1 MVAKIKS
8 IAFQNFKGCKNATY
22 TFDGKN
28 VTVCGANGSGKTTIF
43 DAFTWLL
50 FGKDSLD
57 NAKFEIRPLDKD
69 GKQID
74 NVEICVA
81 ATLEIDGKEVE
92 LKKTQRK
99 NWVKKRGTQNPVL
112 QGNVNEYEI
121 DGYPRS
127 EKDYKEYI
135 NSIVS
140 DDLFKMLTNPTYFPN
155 MPWKEQRN
163 VLMLF
168 ESGLTDEEIISKNIK
183 FEPISEDL
191 KRARDLRVA
200 TVDEILEGKI
210 YDIKLNYL
218 DDVKSKYQKSLNEL
232 KKKPIELSVRIDEIS
247 NSKVDIDVAELELLK
262 NSLNEQIAYVKSKI
276 ADTDKQFDEYQ
287 KLSDGIMELKFAESD
302 LVRKANEDNIKA
314 RREIE
319 DKIADKKFLLRQTEK
334 TISDTENCIE
344 LSKRTAEK
352 ISENLKEIREKW
364 KAENERVFDE
374 NSLVCSYCGQE
385 YPQDRKEQLR
395 AEFESHKAKE
405 LKAITDNGNLIKGRL
420 DKEKETVESLEKEL
434 VEHRKSLYMIN
445 NAIADLEKQLSE
457 FPDSIDVTGTDEY
470 KSIQSQIAEKEQ
482 AMSQMNSADEVRKS
496 LNAEL
501 EDFQS
506 QLIECEKKIAMSQKN
521 VEIDE
526 RIEELQ
532 EELRI
537 TAQKIA
543 DVEKMLYLLDE
554 FIKYKLDKIS
564 DSINAMFDGVNWK
577 LFSEQINGG
586 IKEVCECT
594 VNGVPYGSLNNGH
607 RIIAGLQI
615 IKALQ
620 KLYGAYLPIFTDNAE
635 SVNDF
640 NLPDMDCQ
648 LIKLKVSDD
657 NNLRIEMEKE
667 SEE

>member
-1 MVAKIKS
+1 MLTKINS
-8 IAFQNFKGCKNATY
+8 ISIQNFKGCNGATY
-22 TFDGKN
+22 TFNGKN

-69 GKQID
+69 GNQID
-74 NVEICVA
+74 NVEICVS

-92 LKKTQRK
+92 LKKTQK
-99 NWVKKRGTQNPVL
+99 QNWVKKRGTQNPVL

-135 NSIVS
+135 NGIVS

-155 MPWKEQRN
+155 MPWKDQRATIMKFASD
-163 VLMLF
+163 VSDIELATEDSRFAELLS
-168 ESGLTDEEIISKNIK
+168 EIEKAPSTD
-183 FEPISEDL
+183 
-191 KRARDLRVA
+191 
-200 TVDEILEGKI
+200 
-210 YDIKLNYL
+210 DIKA
-218 DDVKSKYQKSLNEL
+218 KYQKSLNEL
-232 KKKPIELSVRIDEIS
+232 KKKQTELPVRIDEIS

-262 NSLNEQIAYVKSKI
+262 NSIIERIAGVKSKI

-287 KLSDGIMELKFAESD
+287 KLSDGIMELKFAEND

-319 DKIADKKFLLRQTEK
+319 DKIADKKFLVMQTEK

-344 LSKRTAEK
+344 LSRRTAEK
-352 ISENLKEIREKW
+352 ISENLKEIRDKW

-385 YPQDRKEQLR
+385 YPADKKEQLK

-420 DKEKETVESLEKEL
+420 DKEKETIDSLEKEL
-434 VEHRKSLYMIN
+434 VEHRKSLEMLN
-445 NAIADLEKQLSE
+445 NAIASLENQLSE
-457 FPDSIDVTGTDEY
+457 LPTSIDVTGTDEY
-470 KSIQSQIAEKEQ
+470 KAIQSQLAEKEQ
-482 AMSQMNSADEVRKS
+482 AILQMSNADEAKKS
-496 LNAEL
+496 LNYEL
-501 EDFQS
+501 ECSQT

-532 EELRI
+532 AEQREV
-537 TAQKIA
+537 AQKIA

-564 DSINAMFDGVNWK
+564 DSINSQFEMVNFI
-577 LFSEQINGG
+577 LFKRQLNGG
-586 IKEVCECT
+586 IAETCECQY
-594 VNGVPYGSLNNGH
+594 NGIPYGSLNSAA
-607 RIIAGLQI
+607 RIQCGLDI
-615 IKALQ
+615 IRTLQ
-620 KLYGAYLPIFTDNAE
+620 RMYGVFVPVFVDNRE
-635 SVNDF
+635 SCTNI
-640 NLPDMDCQ
+640 PTMDCQ
-648 LIKLKVSDD
+648 VISLVVSPIDTD
-657 NNLRIEMEKE
+657 LRIEVE
-667 SEE
+667 

>member
-1 MVAKIKS
+1 MKAVIKQ
-8 IAFQNFKGCKNATY
+8 IILQNFKGCNGDTY

-92 LKKTQRK
+92 LKKTQRQ
-99 NWVKKRGTQNPVL
+99 NWVKKRGTKNPVL

-135 NSIVS
+135 NGIVS

-155 MPWKEQRN
+155 MPWKDQRATIMKFANN
-163 VLMLF
+163 VPDVALAGKSVKFAPLL
-168 ESGLTDEEIISKNIK
+168 EELRKAPSTD
-183 FEPISEDL
+183 
-191 KRARDLRVA
+191 
-200 TVDEILEGKI
+200 
-210 YDIKLNYL
+210 DIKN
-218 DDVKSKYQKSLNEL
+218 KYQKSLNEL
-232 KKKPIELSVRIDEIS
+232 KKKQIELPVRIDEIS
-247 NSKVDIDVAELELLK
+247 NSKLDIDVSELELLK
-262 NSLNEQIAYVKSKI
+262 NSLNEQIADVKSKI
-276 ADTDKQFDEYQ
+276 ADTEKQFEEYQ

-302 LVRKANEDNIKA
+302 LIRKANEENIKA

-385 YPQDRKEQLR
+385 YPHDKKEQIK

-420 DKEKETVESLEKEL
+420 DKENETIESLEKEL
-434 VEHRKSLYMIN
+434 VEHRKSLEMIN
-445 NAIADLEKQLSE
+445 DAITSLEKQLSKL
-457 FPDSIDVTGTDEY
+457 PTSIDVTGTEEY
-470 KSIQSQIAEKEQ
+470 KAIQSQIAEKEQ
-482 AMSQMNSADEVRKS
+482 AMSQMNNADEVRKA
-496 LNAEL
+496 LNYEL
-501 EDFQS
+501 ECSQS
-506 QLIECEKKIAMSQKN
+506 QLIECEKKMAMSQKN
-521 VEIDE
+521 IEIDE

-532 EELRI
+532 EEQRI

-543 DVEKMLYLLDE
+543 DVEKMLYLLEE

-564 DSINAMFDGVNWK
+564 DSINSQFEMVNFI
-577 LFSEQINGG
+577 LFKSQLNGG
-586 IKEVCECT
+586 IAETCECQY
-594 VNGVPYGSLNNGH
+594 NGIPYGSLNSAA
-607 RIIAGLQI
+607 RIQCGLDI
-615 IKALQ
+615 IRTLQ
-620 KLYGAYLPIFTDNAE
+620 RMYGVFVPVFVDNRE
-635 SVNDF
+635 SCTNI
-640 NLPDMDCQ
+640 PTMDCQ
-648 LIKLKVSDD
+648 VISLVVSPTDKD
-657 NNLRIEMEKE
+657 LRIVTD
-667 SEE
+667 

>member
-1 MVAKIKS
+1 MKTVIKQ
-8 IAFQNFKGCKNATY
+8 IALQNFKGCNNATY

-28 VTVCGANGSGKTTIF
+28 VTVCGSNGSGKTTIF

-50 FGKDSLD
+50 FGKDSLG

-81 ATLEIDGKEVE
+81 ATLDIDGKEVE
-92 LKKTQRK
+92 LKKTQRQ

-135 NSIVS
+135 NGIVS

-155 MPWKEQRN
+155 MPWKDQRATIMKFASD
-163 VLMLF
+163 VSDIELATGDSRF
-168 ESGLTDEEIISKNIK
+168 AGLLPEIEKAPSTD
-183 FEPISEDL
+183 
-191 KRARDLRVA
+191 
-200 TVDEILEGKI
+200 
-210 YDIKLNYL
+210 DIKA
-218 DDVKSKYQKSLNEL
+218 KYQKSLNEL
-232 KKKPIELSVRIDEIS
+232 KKKQIELPVRIDEIS
-247 NSKVDIDVAELELLK
+247 NSKVDIDVAELELQK
-262 NSLNEQIAYVKSKI
+262 NSLNEQIADVKSKI
-276 ADTDKQFDEYQ
+276 ADTDKQFEEYQ

-302 LVRKANEDNIKA
+302 LFRKANEDNIKA

-319 DKIADKKFLLRQTEK
+319 DKIADKKFLLSQTEK

-385 YPQDRKEQLR
+385 YPTDKKEQLR

-420 DKEKETVESLEKEL
+420 DKEKETIDRLEKEL
-434 VEHRKSLYMIN
+434 VEHRKSLEMLN
-445 NAIADLEKQLSE
+445 NAIASLEKQLSE
-457 FPDSIDVTGTDEY
+457 LPTSIDISETDEY
-470 KSIQSQIAEKEQ
+470 KAIQSHIAEKEQ
-482 AMSQMNSADEVRKS
+482 AMSQMNNASSIRESLEAEV
-496 LNAEL
+496 
-501 EDFQS
+501 ED
-506 QLIECEKKIAMSQKN
+506 LHIEYTEVEKQIAMSQKN

-532 EELRI
+532 EEQRI

-543 DVEKMLYLLDE
+543 DVEKMLYMLDE

-586 IKEVCECT
+586 VKEVCECT
-594 VNGVPYGSLNNGH
+594 VNGVPFGSLNNGH

-620 KLYGAYLPIFTDNAE
+620 KLYGAYLPIFIDNAE

-657 NNLRIEMEKE
+657 KDLRIEVE
-667 SEE
+667 

>member
-1 MVAKIKS
+1 MMIKS
-8 IAFQNFKGCKNATY
+8 IALQNFKGCKNATY

-57 NAKFEIRPLDKD
+57 NAKFEIRPLDAD

-81 ATLEIDGKEVE
+81 ATLDIDGKEVE
-92 LKKTQRK
+92 LKKTQK
-99 NWVKKRGTQNPVL
+99 QNWVKKRGSENPTL
-112 QGNVNEYEI
+112 QGNVNEYET

-135 NSIVS
+135 NGIVS
-140 DDLFKMLTNPTYFPN
+140 DDLFKMLTNPAYFPN
-155 MPWKEQRN
+155 MPWKDQRATIMKFASD
-163 VLMLF
+163 VSDVELATEDSRFAELF
-168 ESGLTDEEIISKNIK
+168 PEIEKAPSTD
-183 FEPISEDL
+183 
-191 KRARDLRVA
+191 
-200 TVDEILEGKI
+200 
-210 YDIKLNYL
+210 DIKN
-218 DDVKSKYQKSLNEL
+218 KYQKSLNEL
-232 KKKPIELSVRIDEIS
+232 KKKQIELPVRIDEIS
-247 NSKVDIDVAELELLK
+247 NSKVDIDVSELELLK
-262 NSLNEQIAYVKSKI
+262 NSLNEQIADVKSKI
-276 ADTDKQFDEYQ
+276 ADTDKQFEEYQ

-302 LVRKANEDNIKA
+302 LVRKANEENIKA

-319 DKIADKKFLLRQTEK
+319 DKIADKKFLLMHTEK

-385 YPQDRKEQLR
+385 YPTDKKEQLR
-395 AEFESHKAKE
+395 VEFESHKAKE
-405 LKAITDNGNLIKGRL
+405 LKSITDNGNLIKSRL
-420 DKEKETVESLEKEL
+420 DKEKETIESLEKEL
-434 VEHRKSLYMIN
+434 VEHRKSLEMLN
-445 NAIADLEKQLSE
+445 NAIASLEKQLSE
-457 FPDSIDVTGTDEY
+457 LPTSIDVTGTDEY
-470 KSIQSQIAEKEQ
+470 KAIQPQISEKEQ

-501 EDFQS
+501 EDLQS
-506 QLIECEKKIAMSQKN
+506 QLIECEKKMAMSQKN
-521 VEIDE
+521 IEIDE

-532 EELRI
+532 AEQREV
-537 TAQKIA
+537 AQKIA

-564 DSINAMFDGVNWK
+564 DSINSQFEMVNFI
-577 LFSEQINGG
+577 LFKSQLNGG
-586 IKEVCECT
+586 IAETCECQY
-594 VNGVPYGSLNNGH
+594 NGIPFGSLNSAA
-607 RIIAGLQI
+607 RIQCGLDI
-615 IKALQ
+615 IRTLQ
-620 KLYGAYLPIFTDNAE
+620 RMYGVFVPVFVDNRE
-635 SVNDF
+635 SCTNI
-640 NLPDMDCQ
+640 PTMDCQ
-648 LIKLKVSDD
+648 VISLVVSPTDKD
-657 NNLRIEMEKE
+657 LRIEMEKE

>member
-8 IAFQNFKGCKNATY
+8 ITFQNFKGCKNAIY
-22 TFDGKN
+22 AFDGKN

-74 NVEICVA
+74 NVEICVS

-92 LKKTQRK
+92 LKKTQRQ

-135 NSIVS
+135 NGIVS

-155 MPWKEQRN
+155 MPWKDQRATIMKFASE
-163 VLMLF
+163 VSDVELATEDSRFAELMP
-168 ESGLTDEEIISKNIK
+168 EIEKAPSTD
-183 FEPISEDL
+183 
-191 KRARDLRVA
+191 
-200 TVDEILEGKI
+200 
-210 YDIKLNYL
+210 DIKN
-218 DDVKSKYQKSLNEL
+218 KYQKSLNEL
-232 KKKPIELSVRIDEIS
+232 KKKQVELPVRIDEIS

-262 NSLNEQIAYVKSKI
+262 NSLNEQIADVKSKI
-276 ADTDKQFDEYQ
+276 ADTDKQFAEYQ

-302 LVRKANEDNIKA
+302 LVRKANEENIKA

-319 DKIADKKFLLRQTEK
+319 DKIADKKFLVRQTEK

-352 ISENLKEIREKW
+352 ISENLKEIRDKW

-385 YPQDRKEQLR
+385 YPQDRKEQIK
-395 AEFESHKAKE
+395 AEFETHKAEE
-405 LKAITDNGNLIKGRL
+405 LNAITDNGNLIKGRL
-420 DKEKETVESLEKEL
+420 NKEKETIDSLEKEL
-434 VEHRKSLYMIN
+434 VEHRKSLEMLN

-457 FPDSIDVTGTDEY
+457 LPTSIDVTGTEEY
-470 KSIQSQIAEKEQ
+470 KVIHSQIAEKEQ
-482 AMSQMNSADEVRKS
+482 AMLQMNNASSIRES
-496 LNAEL
+496 LEAEL
-501 EDFQS
+501 ED
-506 QLIECEKKIAMSQKN
+506 LHIEYTEVEKQIAMSQKN
-521 VEIDE
+521 IEIDE

-532 EELRI
+532 EEQRI

-564 DSINAMFDGVNWK
+564 DSINAMFDGVNFR
-577 LFSEQINGG
+577 LFSEQLNGG

-620 KLYGAYLPIFTDNAE
+620 NLYGAYLPIFIDNAE

-657 NNLRIEMEKE
+657 NNLRIEVE
-667 SEE
+667 

>member
-1 MVAKIKS
+1 MKTVIKN
-8 IAFQNFKGCKNATY
+8 IALQNFKGCKNATY

-74 NVEICVA
+74 NVEICVSA
-81 ATLEIDGKEVE
+81 SLEIDGKEVE
-92 LKKTQRK
+92 LKKTQRQ

-135 NSIVS
+135 NGIVS

-155 MPWKEQRN
+155 MPWKEQRATIMKFASD
-163 VLMLF
+163 VSDVELATEDSRFAELLP
-168 ESGLTDEEIISKNIK
+168 EIEKAPSTD
-183 FEPISEDL
+183 
-191 KRARDLRVA
+191 
-200 TVDEILEGKI
+200 
-210 YDIKLNYL
+210 DIKA
-218 DDVKSKYQKSLNEL
+218 KYQKSLNEL
-232 KKKPIELSVRIDEIS
+232 KKKQIELPVRIDEIS
-247 NSKVDIDVAELELLK
+247 NSKVDIDVSELELLK
-262 NSLNEQIAYVKSKI
+262 NSLNEQIADVKSKI
-276 ADTDKQFDEYQ
+276 ANTDKQFEKYQ

-302 LVRKANEDNIKA
+302 LVRKANEENIKA

-319 DKIADKKFLLRQTEK
+319 DKIADKKFLVSKVKK
-334 TISDTENCIE
+334 TISDTEKEIALNKDVIKHYEIE
-344 LSKRTAEK
+344 LNKARDEWNAEK
-352 ISENLKEIREKW
+352 NRE
-364 KAENERVFDE
+364 FDE
-374 NSLVCSYCGQE
+374 NSLVCPYCKQE
-385 YPQDRKEQLR
+385 YPNEKKDELRLDFQFHKEAMLN
-395 AEFESHKAKE
+395 K
-405 LKAITDNGNLIKGRL
+405 ITDNGNKA
-420 DKEKETVESLEKEL
+420 KEL
-434 VEHRKSLYMIN
+434 LDNEKATLERLKKELPEHEKNLEMLN

-457 FPDSIDVTGTDEY
+457 LPTSIDVTGTEEY
-470 KSIQSQIAEKEQ
+470 KAIQSQIVEKEQ
-482 AMSQMNSADEVRKS
+482 AMSQMNSADEVRKA
-496 LNAEL
+496 LNYEL
-501 EDFQS
+501 ECSQT
-506 QLIECEKKIAMSQKN
+506 QLIEYEKKMAMSQKN
-521 VEIDE
+521 IEIDE

-532 EELRI
+532 AEQRI

-543 DVEKMLYLLDE
+543 DVEKILYLLDE

-564 DSINAMFDGVNWK
+564 DSINAMFDGISFK
-577 LFSEQINGG
+577 LFDIQLNGG
-586 IKEVCECT
+586 VKEVCECT

-620 KLYGAYLPIFTDNAE
+620 KLYGAYLTIFIDNAE

-657 NNLRIEMEKE
+657 TDLRIEVE
-667 SEE
+667 

>member
-1 MVAKIKS
+1 MKIKS
-8 IAFQNFKGCKNATY
+8 ITLQSFKGCTNATY
-22 TFDGKN
+22 TFDGKD

-92 LKKTQRK
+92 LKKTQRQ

-135 NSIVS
+135 NGIVS

-155 MPWKEQRN
+155 MPWKDQRATIMKFASD
-163 VLMLF
+163 VSDVELATEDSRFAELLS
-168 ESGLTDEEIISKNIK
+168 EIKKAPSTD
-183 FEPISEDL
+183 
-191 KRARDLRVA
+191 
-200 TVDEILEGKI
+200 
-210 YDIKLNYL
+210 DIKN
-218 DDVKSKYQKSLNEL
+218 KYQKSLNEL
-232 KKKPIELSVRIDEIS
+232 KKKQIELPVRIDEIS

-262 NSLNEQIAYVKSKI
+262 NSLNEQIADVKSKI
-276 ADTDKQFDEYQ
+276 ADTDKQFEEYQ

-319 DKIADKKFLLRQTEK
+319 DKIADKKLLVRQTEK
-334 TISDTENCIE
+334 TVDDCERQIDISKHNSVSLNESIE
-344 LSKRTAEK
+344 SYRSQYRQTQEL
-352 ISENLKEIREKW
+352 
-364 KAENERVFDE
+364 VFDE

-385 YPQDRKEQLR
+385 YPRDKKEQIK
-395 AEFESHKAKE
+395 AEFESKKATEIKKITELGNKAKAE
-405 LKAITDNGNLIKGRL
+405 L
-420 DKEKETVESLEKEL
+420 DKENETIDSLEKEL
-434 VEHRKSLYMIN
+434 VERRESLEMLN
-445 NAIADLEKQLSE
+445 SAIASLEKQLLE
-457 FPDSIDVTGTDEY
+457 LPESIDVTGTEEH
-470 KSIQSQIAEKEQ
+470 KAIQSQIAEKEQ
-482 AMSQMNSADEVRKS
+482 AMSQMNNASSIRESLEAEV
-496 LNAEL
+496 
-501 EDFQS
+501 ED
-506 QLIECEKKIAMSQKN
+506 LHIEYTEVEKQIAMSQKN

-526 RIEELQ
+526 RICELQ
-532 EELRI
+532 EEQRI

-564 DSINAMFDGVNWK
+564 DSINAMFDGISFK
-577 LFSEQINGG
+577 LFDIQLNGG
-586 IKEVCECT
+586 VKEVCEIT
-594 VNGVPYGSLNNGH
+594 YNGVSFASLNYGH
-607 RIIAGLQI
+607 KIISGLI
-615 IKALQ
+615 VIKALQ
-620 KLYGAYLPIFTDNAE
+620 KLYDAYLPVFVDNSEAIN
-635 SVNDF
+635 SF
-640 NLPDMDCQ
+640 NMPQMNCQ
-648 LIKLKVSDD
+648 LIQLRVSDD
-657 NNLRIEMEKE
+657 KELRIETE
-667 SEE
+667 

>member
-1 MVAKIKS
+1 MKIKS
-8 IAFQNFKGCKNATY
+8 ITLQNFKGCKNATY
-22 TFDGKN
+22 MFDGKN

-92 LKKTQRK
+92 LKKTQRQ

-127 EKDYKEYI
+127 AKDYEEYI
-135 NSIVS
+135 NGIVS

-155 MPWKEQRN
+155 MPWKEQRATIMKFASD
-163 VLMLF
+163 VSDVELATEDSRFAELLP
-168 ESGLTDEEIISKNIK
+168 EIEKAPSTD
-183 FEPISEDL
+183 
-191 KRARDLRVA
+191 
-200 TVDEILEGKI
+200 
-210 YDIKLNYL
+210 DIKN
-218 DDVKSKYQKSLNEL
+218 KYQKALNEL
-232 KKKPIELSVRIDEIS
+232 KKKQTELPVRIDEVS
-247 NSKVDIDVAELELLK
+247 KNKVDIDVAELELQR
-262 NSLNEQIAYVKSKI
+262 NALNEKI
-276 ADTDKQFDEYQ
+276 AENKARQDDISKQFEEYQ

-302 LVRKANEDNIKA
+302 LQRKANEGLVSKKKDLQAQIDEKKDFLINIDNYIQENN
-314 RREIE
+314 RDISGYEFTIE
-319 DKIADKKFLLRQTEK
+319 SQTKQKERL
-334 TISDTENCIE
+334 SE
-344 LSKRTAEK
+344 L
-352 ISENLKEIREKW
+352 W
-364 KAENERVFDE
+364 KSVNAVVFDE
-374 NSLVCSYCGQE
+374 NTTICPTCHRELPAEEIESLRSAFAKSKADRLAETEKKGMECKHDIENAKAMIPKLQE
-385 YPQDRKEQLR
+385 CNK
-395 AEFESHKAKE
+395 
-405 LKAITDNGNLIKGRL
+405 DNLAN
-420 DKEKETVESLEKEL
+420 KEKLEKE
-434 VEHRKSLYMIN
+434 V
-445 NAIADLEKQLSE
+445 ADFEKQLSE
-457 FPDSIDVTGTDEY
+457 LPTSIDISNTDEY
-470 KSIQSQIAEKEQ
+470 KDIQSQIAEKEQ
-482 AMSQMNSADEVRKS
+482 AMSQMNNADEVRKA
-496 LNAEL
+496 LNYEL
-501 EDFQS
+501 ECSQS

-521 VEIDE
+521 IEIDE

-532 EELRI
+532 AEQREV
-537 TAQKIA
+537 AQKIA
-543 DVEKMLYLLDE
+543 DVEKMLHLLDE

-564 DSINAMFDGVNWK
+564 DSINAVFDGISFK
-577 LFSEQINGG
+577 LFDLQLNGG
-586 IKEVCECT
+586 VKEVCECT

-620 KLYGAYLPIFTDNAE
+620 KLYGAYLPIFIDNAE

-657 NNLRIEMEKE
+657 TDLRIEVE
-667 SEE
+667 

>member
-1 MVAKIKS
+1 MIMKIKS
-8 IAFQNFKGCKNATY
+8 IALQNFKGCNSATY
-22 TFDGKN
+22 AFDGKN
-28 VTVCGANGSGKTTIF
+28 VIVCGANGSGKTTIF

-92 LKKTQRK
+92 LKKTQK
-99 NWVKKRGTQNPVL
+99 QNWVKKRGTQNPVL

-135 NSIVS
+135 NGIVS

-155 MPWKEQRN
+155 MPWKEQRATIMKFASD
-163 VLMLF
+163 VSDVELATEDSRFTELLS
-168 ESGLTDEEIISKNIK
+168 EIEKAPSTD
-183 FEPISEDL
+183 
-191 KRARDLRVA
+191 
-200 TVDEILEGKI
+200 
-210 YDIKLNYL
+210 DIKN
-218 DDVKSKYQKSLNEL
+218 KYQKSLNEL
-232 KKKPIELSVRIDEIS
+232 KKKQIELPVRIDEQS
-247 NSKVDIDVAELELLK
+247 KNKVDIDVAELELLK
-262 NSLNEQIAYVKSKI
+262 NSLNEQIADVKSKI
-276 ADTDKQFDEYQ
+276 ADTDKQFEEYQ

-302 LVRKANEDNIKA
+302 LVRKANEENIKA

-319 DKIADKKFLLRQTEK
+319 DKIADKKFLVSKVKK
-334 TISDTENCIE
+334 TISDTEKEIVLNKDVIKHYEAE
-344 LSKRTAEK
+344 LSKARDEWNAEK
-352 ISENLKEIREKW
+352 ERE
-364 KAENERVFDE
+364 FDE
-374 NSLVCSYCGQE
+374 NSLICPYCKQE
-385 YPQDRKEQLR
+385 YPADKKEQLR
-395 AEFESHKAKE
+395 ADFKAHKEAELNRITDKGNTAKE
-405 LKAITDNGNLIKGRL
+405 NLENEKNTLARL
-420 DKEKETVESLEKEL
+420 EAELPEHKKSLEML
-434 VEHRKSLYMIN
+434 N

-457 FPDSIDVTGTDEY
+457 LPTNIDVTGTDEY
-470 KSIQSQIAEKEQ
+470 KAIQSQIADKEQ
-482 AMSQMNSADEVRKS
+482 AMSQMNSADEVRKA
-496 LNAEL
+496 LNYEL
-501 EDFQS
+501 ECSQT
-506 QLIECEKKIAMSQKN
+506 QLIECEKKMAMSQKN

-532 EELRI
+532 AEQREV
-537 TAQKIA
+537 AQKIA

-564 DSINAMFDGVNWK
+564 DSINAMFDGISFK
-577 LFSEQINGG
+577 LFDIQLNGG
-586 IKEVCECT
+586 VKEVCECT

-657 NNLRIEMEKE
+657 KDLKVEV
-667 SEE
+667 EE

>member
-1 MVAKIKS
+1 MKTIIKQ
-8 IAFQNFKGCKNATY
+8 IILQNFKCCKNATY
-22 TFDGKN
+22 TFNGNN
-28 VTVCGANGSGKTTIF
+28 VTICGANGSGKTTIF
-43 DAFTWLL
+43 DAFTWIL

-81 ATLEIDGKEVE
+81 ATLDIGGKEVE
-92 LKKTQRK
+92 LKKTQK
-99 NWVKKRGTQNPVL
+99 QNWVKKRGTQNPVL

-127 EKDYKEYI
+127 EKEYKEYI
-135 NSIVS
+135 NGIVS

-163 VLMLF
+163 VIINLIPGFSDVEYAEQDSRFSELLP
-168 ESGLTDEEIISKNIK
+168 EIEKAPSTD
-183 FEPISEDL
+183 
-191 KRARDLRVA
+191 
-200 TVDEILEGKI
+200 
-210 YDIKLNYL
+210 DIKN
-218 DDVKSKYQKSLNEL
+218 KYQKSLTEL
-232 KKKPIELSVRIDEIS
+232 KKKQVELPVRIDEIG

-262 NSLNEQIAYVKSKI
+262 NSLNEQITDVKAKI
-276 ADTDKQFDEYQ
+276 SDTDKQFEEYQ

-302 LVRKANEDNIKA
+302 LVRKANEDNNWK
-314 RREIE
+314 RRELH
-319 DKIADKKFLLRQTEK
+319 DKLDDKKFLLRQTEK
-334 TISDTENCIE
+334 TVDDCERQIDISKHHSVSLNESIE
-344 LSKRTAEK
+344 SYRSQYRQTHEL
-352 ISENLKEIREKW
+352 
-364 KAENERVFDE
+364 VFDE

-385 YPQDRKEQLR
+385 YPQDRKEQIK
-395 AEFESHKAKE
+395 AEFEIKKATEIKKITELGNKAKAE
-405 LKAITDNGNLIKGRL
+405 L
-420 DKEKETVESLEKEL
+420 DKEKENIKSLEKEL
-434 VEHRKSLYMIN
+434 VEHRKSLEMLN

-457 FPDSIDVTGTDEY
+457 LPESIDVTGTKEY
-470 KSIQSQIAEKEQ
+470 KAIQSQISEKEQ

-501 EDFQS
+501 EDLQS
-506 QLIECEKKIAMSQKN
+506 QLIECEKKMAMSQKN
-521 VEIDE
+521 IEIDE

-532 EELRI
+532 EEQRI

-554 FIKYKLDKIS
+554 FIRYKLDKIS
-564 DSINAMFDGVNWK
+564 DSINAMFDGISFK
-577 LFSEQINGG
+577 LFDIQLNGG
-586 IKEVCECT
+586 VKEVCECT
-594 VNGVPYGSLNNGH
+594 VNGVPFGSLNNGH

-620 KLYGAYLPIFTDNAE
+620 KLYGAYLPIFIDNAE

-657 NNLRIEMEKE
+657 TELRIEVE
-667 SEE
+667 

>member
-1 MVAKIKS
+1 MKAVIKQIS
-8 IAFQNFKGCKNATY
+8 LQNFKGCKNATY
-22 TFDGKN
+22 AFDGKN

-74 NVEICVA
+74 NVDICVV

-92 LKKTQRK
+92 LKKTQK
-99 NWVKKRGTQNPVL
+99 QNWVKKRGTQNPVL

-127 EKDYKEYI
+127 AKDYEEYI
-135 NSIVS
+135 SGIVS

-155 MPWKEQRN
+155 MPWKDQRATIMKFASD
-163 VLMLF
+163 V
-168 ESGLTDEEIISKNIK
+168 SDVGLATEDSRFTELLPEIEKAPSTD
-183 FEPISEDL
+183 
-191 KRARDLRVA
+191 
-200 TVDEILEGKI
+200 
-210 YDIKLNYL
+210 DIKN
-218 DDVKSKYQKSLNEL
+218 KYQKSLNEL
-232 KKKPIELSVRIDEIS
+232 KKKQIELPVRIDEIS

-262 NSLNEQIAYVKSKI
+262 NSLNEQIADVKSKI
-276 ADTDKQFDEYQ
+276 ADTDKRFEEYQ

-319 DKIADKKFLLRQTEK
+319 DKIADKKFLVRQTEK

-352 ISENLKEIREKW
+352 ISENLKEIRDKW

-385 YPQDRKEQLR
+385 YPTDKKEQLR

-420 DKEKETVESLEKEL
+420 DKEKETIDSLEKEL
-434 VEHRKSLYMIN
+434 VEHRKSLEMLN
-445 NAIADLEKQLSE
+445 NAIASLEKQLSE
-457 FPDSIDVTGTDEY
+457 LPTSIDISETDEY
-470 KSIQSQIAEKEQ
+470 KAIQSQIAEKEQ
-482 AMSQMNSADEVRKS
+482 AMSQMNNASSIRESLEAEV
-496 LNAEL
+496 
-501 EDFQS
+501 ED
-506 QLIECEKKIAMSQKN
+506 LHIEYTEVEKQIAMSQKN

-532 EELRI
+532 EEQRI

-543 DVEKMLYLLDE
+543 DAEKMLYLLDE

-564 DSINAMFDGVNWK
+564 DSINAMFDGISFK
-577 LFSEQINGG
+577 LFDIQLNGG
-586 IKEVCECT
+586 VKEVCEVTCG
-594 VNGVPYGSLNNGH
+594 GVPYQSLNNGH

-620 KLYGAYLPIFTDNAE
+620 KLYGAYLPIFIDNAE

-657 NNLRIEMEKE
+657 NELKVEVE
-667 SEE
+667 

>member
-1 MVAKIKS
+1 MMKIKS
-8 IAFQNFKGCKNATY
+8 LALQNFKGCKNATY

-81 ATLEIDGKEVE
+81 STLEIDGKEVE
-92 LKKTQRK
+92 LKKTQRQ

-135 NSIVS
+135 NGIVN

-155 MPWKEQRN
+155 MPWKEQRATIMKFASD
-163 VLMLF
+163 VSDVELATEDSRFAELLP
-168 ESGLTDEEIISKNIK
+168 EIEKAPSTD
-183 FEPISEDL
+183 
-191 KRARDLRVA
+191 
-200 TVDEILEGKI
+200 
-210 YDIKLNYL
+210 DIKN
-218 DDVKSKYQKSLNEL
+218 KYQKSLNEL
-232 KKKPIELSVRIDEIS
+232 KKKQIELPVRIDEVS
-247 NSKVDIDVAELELLK
+247 KNKVDIDVAELELLK
-262 NSLNEQIAYVKSKI
+262 NSIIEQIADVKSKI
-276 ADTDKQFDEYQ
+276 ADTDKQFEEYQ

-302 LVRKANEDNIKA
+302 LVRKANEENIKK
-314 RREIE
+314 RRELD
-319 DKIADKKFLLRQTEK
+319 DKITDIKYAIDKCVRDCDVSVMEIDKAKKNIESYELELKTVRDLWKSLNAMQFDKDEENCQMCGQKLPQEKIDILVSDFEERKAKSLADTTERGNKLKSLADSEKERFKKLNDGFSELVKEK
-334 TISDTENCIE
+334 TNKKEE
-344 LSKRTAEK
+344 LLS
-352 ISENLKEIREKW
+352 
-364 KAENERVFDE
+364 
-374 NSLVCSYCGQE
+374 
-385 YPQDRKEQLR
+385 
-395 AEFESHKAKE
+395 
-405 LKAITDNGNLIKGRL
+405 
-420 DKEKETVESLEKEL
+420 
-434 VEHRKSLYMIN
+434 
-445 NAIADLEKQLSE
+445 LEKQLSE
-457 FPDSIDVTGTDEY
+457 LPESIDVTGTDEY
-470 KSIQSQIAEKEQ
+470 KAIQSQIAEKEQ
-482 AMSQMNSADEVRKS
+482 AMSKMNSADEVRKS

-501 EDFQS
+501 EDLQE
-506 QLIECEKKIAMSQKN
+506 QLTEAEKQIALSDNNIK
-521 VEIDE
+521 IDE

-532 EELRI
+532 EEQRI

-594 VNGVPYGSLNNGH
+594 VNGVPFGSLNNGH

-635 SVNDF
+635 SINSF
-640 NLPDMDCQ
+640 NIPKMPCQ
-648 LIKLKVSDD
+648 MIKLSVSDS
-657 NNLRIEMEKE
+657 KE
-667 SEE
+667 LVIQVEE

>member
-1 MVAKIKS
+1 MVSKIKTVLLQS
-8 IAFQNFKGCKNATY
+8 FKGCNNATY

-81 ATLEIDGKEVE
+81 ATLEIDGKEVD
-92 LKKTQRK
+92 LKKTQK
-99 NWVKKRGTQNPVL
+99 QNWVKKRGTQNPVL

-135 NSIVS
+135 NGIMS

-155 MPWKEQRN
+155 MPWKDQRATIMKFASDVSDVDLATSN
-163 VLMLF
+163 NGF
-168 ESGLTDEEIISKNIK
+168 AGL
-183 FEPISEDL
+183 
-191 KRARDLRVA
+191 
-200 TVDEILEGKI
+200 VDEIVKAPSVD
-210 YDIKLNYL
+210 DIKN
-218 DDVKSKYQKSLNEL
+218 KYQKSLNEL
-232 KKKPIELSVRIDEIS
+232 KKKQIELPVRIDEQS
-247 NSKVDIDVAELELLK
+247 KNKVDIDVAELELLK
-262 NSLNEQIAYVKSKI
+262 NSLNEQIADVKSKI
-276 ADTDKQFDEYQ
+276 ADTDKQFEEYQ

-319 DKIADKKFLLRQTEK
+319 DKITDKKFLVGKVKK
-334 TISDTENCIE
+334 TISDTEKEIALNKDVIKHYETE
-344 LSKRTAEK
+344 LNKARDEWNAEK
-352 ISENLKEIREKW
+352 ERE
-364 KAENERVFDE
+364 FDE
-374 NSLVCSYCGQE
+374 NSFICPYCKQE
-385 YPQDRKEQLR
+385 YPADKKEQLR
-395 AEFESHKAKE
+395 ADFKAHKEAELNRITDKGNTAKE
-405 LKAITDNGNLIKGRL
+405 NLEIEKSTLSRL
-420 DKEKETVESLEKEL
+420 EAELPEHKKSLEML
-434 VEHRKSLYMIN
+434 N

-457 FPDSIDVTGTDEY
+457 LPTSIDVTGTDEY
-470 KSIQSQIAEKEQ
+470 KAIQSQIAEKEQ
-482 AMSQMNSADEVRKS
+482 AIGLMNDINLHKHN
-496 LNAEL
+496 LNSHL
-501 EDFQS
+501 EDLQS
-506 QLIECEKKIAMSQKN
+506 QLIECEKKMAMSQKN
-521 VEIDE
+521 IEIDE

-532 EELRI
+532 EEQRI

-564 DSINAMFDGVNWK
+564 DSINAMFDGISFK
-577 LFSEQINGG
+577 LFDIQLNGG
-586 IKEVCECT
+586 VKEVCECT

-620 KLYGAYLPIFTDNAE
+620 KLYGAYLPIFIDNAE

-657 NNLRIEMEKE
+657 KDLRIEVE
-667 SEE
+667 

>member
-1 MVAKIKS
+1 MNIKS
-8 IAFQNFKGCKNATY
+8 IALQNFKGCKNATY
-22 TFDGKN
+22 AFDGKN

-74 NVEICVA
+74 NVEICVS

-92 LKKTQRK
+92 LKKTQK
-99 NWVKKRGTQNPVL
+99 QNWVKKRGTQNPVL

-127 EKDYKEYI
+127 EKEYKEYI
-135 NSIVS
+135 NGIVS
-140 DDLFKMLTNPTYFPN
+140 DDLFKMLTNPAYFHN
-155 MPWKEQRN
+155 MPWKDQRATIMKFASD
-163 VLMLF
+163 VSDVELA
-168 ESGLTDEEIISKNIK
+168 TDDSIFAELLPEIEKAPST
-183 FEPISEDL
+183 D
-191 KRARDLRVA
+191 
-200 TVDEILEGKI
+200 
-210 YDIKLNYL
+210 DIKN
-218 DDVKSKYQKSLNEL
+218 KYQKSLNEL
-232 KKKPIELSVRIDEIS
+232 KKKQIELPVRIDEIS

-262 NSLNEQIAYVKSKI
+262 NSLNEQIADVKSKI
-276 ADTDKQFDEYQ
+276 ADTDKQFEEYQ
-287 KLSDGIMELKFAESD
+287 NLSDGIMELKFAESD
-302 LVRKANEDNIKA
+302 LVRKANEENIKA

-364 KAENERVFDE
+364 KAENERAFDE

-385 YPQDRKEQLR
+385 YPTDKKEQLK
-395 AEFESHKAKE
+395 AGFESHKAKE

-420 DKEKETVESLEKEL
+420 DKEKETIDSLEKEL
-434 VEHRKSLYMIN
+434 VEHGKSLEMLN
-445 NAIADLEKQLSE
+445 NAIASLENQLSE
-457 FPDSIDVTGTDEY
+457 LPANIDVTGTEEY

-482 AMSQMNSADEVRKS
+482 AMSQMNSADEVRKA

-501 EDFQS
+501 EDLQS

-521 VEIDE
+521 IEIDE

-532 EELRI
+532 EEQRI

-564 DSINAMFDGVNWK
+564 DSINSQFEMVNFI
-577 LFSEQINGG
+577 LFKSQLNGG
-586 IKEVCECT
+586 IAETCECQY
-594 VNGVPYGSLNNGH
+594 NGIPFGSLNSAA
-607 RIIAGLQI
+607 RIQCGLDI
-615 IKALQ
+615 IRTLQ
-620 KLYGAYLPIFTDNAE
+620 RMYGVFVPVFVDNRE
-635 SVNDF
+635 SCTNI
-640 NLPDMDCQ
+640 PTMDCQ
-648 LIKLKVSDD
+648 VISLVVSPTDKD
-657 NNLRIEMEKE
+657 LRIEVE
-667 SEE
+667 

>member
-1 MVAKIKS
+1 MKIKS
-8 IAFQNFKGCKNATY
+8 LALQNFKGCRNSTY

-74 NVEICVA
+74 NIEICVV

-92 LKKTQRK
+92 LKKTQK
-99 NWVKKRGTQNPVL
+99 QNWVKKRGTQNPVL

-135 NSIVS
+135 NGIVS

-155 MPWKEQRN
+155 MPWKEQRATIMKFASD
-163 VLMLF
+163 VSDIELA
-168 ESGLTDEEIISKNIK
+168 TDDSRFTELLPEIEKAPST
-183 FEPISEDL
+183 D
-191 KRARDLRVA
+191 
-200 TVDEILEGKI
+200 
-210 YDIKLNYL
+210 DIKN
-218 DDVKSKYQKSLNEL
+218 KYQKSLNEL
-232 KKKPIELSVRIDEIS
+232 KKKQIELPVRIDEQS
-247 NSKVDIDVAELELLK
+247 KNKVDIDVAELELIK
-262 NSLNEQIAYVKSKI
+262 NSLNEQIADIKSKI
-276 ADTDKQFDEYQ
+276 ADTDKQFEEYQ

-302 LVRKANEDNIKA
+302 LVRKANEENIKA

-319 DKIADKKFLLRQTEK
+319 DKIADKKLLLRQTEK

-352 ISENLKEIREKW
+352 ISENLKEIRDKW

-385 YPQDRKEQLR
+385 YPTDKKEQLR
-395 AEFESHKAKE
+395 AEFESHKTKE
-405 LKAITDNGNLIKGRL
+405 LNAITDNGNLIKGRL
-420 DKEKETVESLEKEL
+420 DKEKETIDSLEKEL
-434 VEHRKSLYMIN
+434 VEHRKSLEMLN
-445 NAIADLEKQLSE
+445 NAIASLEKQLSDL
-457 FPDSIDVTGTDEY
+457 PTSIDVTGTEEY
-470 KSIQSQIAEKEQ
+470 KAIQSQLAEKEQ
-482 AMSQMNSADEVRKS
+482 AMSQMNSADEVRKG
-496 LNAEL
+496 LNYEL
-501 EDFQS
+501 ECSQT
-506 QLIECEKKIAMSQKN
+506 QLIDCEKKIAMSQKN
-521 VEIDE
+521 IEIDE

-532 EELRI
+532 AEQRDV
-537 TAQKIA
+537 AQKIA

-586 IKEVCECT
+586 IKEVCEVT
-594 VNGVPYGSLNNGH
+594 YGGVPFQSLNNGH

-620 KLYGAYLPIFTDNAE
+620 KLYGAYLPIFIDNAE

-657 NNLRIEMEKE
+657 KDLKIEM
-667 SEE
+667 

>member
-1 MVAKIKS
+1 MKIKS
-8 IAFQNFKGCKNATY
+8 ISLQNFKGCKNATY

-74 NVEICVA
+74 NVEIYVA

-92 LKKTQRK
+92 LKKTQK
-99 NWVKKRGTQNPVL
+99 QNWVKKRGTQNPVL

-135 NSIVS
+135 NGIVS

-155 MPWKEQRN
+155 MPWKEQRATIMKFASD
-163 VLMLF
+163 VSDIELATEDSRFAEL
-168 ESGLTDEEIISKNIK
+168 LPEIEKAPSA
-183 FEPISEDL
+183 D
-191 KRARDLRVA
+191 
-200 TVDEILEGKI
+200 
-210 YDIKLNYL
+210 DIKA
-218 DDVKSKYQKSLNEL
+218 KYQKSLTEL
-232 KKKPIELSVRIDEIS
+232 KKKQIELPVRIDEIS

-262 NSLNEQIAYVKSKI
+262 NSLNEHIAVVKSKI
-276 ADTDKQFDEYQ
+276 ADTDKQFEEYQ

-302 LVRKANEDNIKA
+302 LVRKANEENIKA

-319 DKIADKKFLLRQTEK
+319 DKITDKKFPLRQTEK
-334 TISDTENCIE
+334 TISDTENYIE

-352 ISENLKEIREKW
+352 ISENLKEIREKR

-385 YPQDRKEQLR
+385 YPQDRKEQIK
-395 AEFESHKAKE
+395 AEFETHKAEE

-420 DKEKETVESLEKEL
+420 DKEKETIDSLEKEL
-434 VEHRKSLYMIN
+434 VERRKSLEMLN
-445 NAIADLEKQLSE
+445 NSIASLEKQLSE
-457 FPDSIDVTGTDEY
+457 LPTSIDVTGTEEY
-470 KSIQSQIAEKEQ
+470 KAIQSQIAEKEQ

-496 LNAEL
+496 LNYEL
-501 EDFQS
+501 ECSQT
-506 QLIECEKKIAMSQKN
+506 QLIECEKKMAMSQKN
-521 VEIDE
+521 IEIDE

-532 EELRI
+532 EEQRI

-564 DSINAMFDGVNWK
+564 DSINSQFEMVNFI
-577 LFSEQINGG
+577 LFKSQLNGG
-586 IKEVCECT
+586 IAETCECQY
-594 VNGVPYGSLNNGH
+594 NGIPFGSLNSAARTQCGLD
-607 RIIAGLQI
+607 IIRTLQRM
-615 IKALQ
+615 
-620 KLYGAYLPIFTDNAE
+620 YGVFVPVFVDNRE
-635 SVNDF
+635 SCTNI
-640 NLPDMDCQ
+640 PTMDCQ
-648 LIKLKVSDD
+648 VISLVVSPTDKD
-657 NNLRIEMEKE
+657 LRIVTD
-667 SEE
+667 

>member
-1 MVAKIKS
+1 MKIKS
-8 IAFQNFKGCKNATY
+8 LALQNFKGCKNATY

-92 LKKTQRK
+92 LKKTQK
-99 NWVKKRGTQNPVL
+99 QNWVKKRGTQNPVL

-135 NSIVS
+135 NGIVS

-155 MPWKEQRN
+155 MPWKEQRATI
-163 VLMLF
+163 M
-168 ESGLTDEEIISKNIK
+168 K
-183 FEPISEDL
+183 FASDVSDVDL
-191 KRARDLRVA
+191 A
-200 TVDEILEGKI
+200 TVDSRFAVLLPEIEKAPSTD
-210 YDIKLNYL
+210 DIKA
-218 DDVKSKYQKSLNEL
+218 KYQKSLNEL
-232 KKKPIELSVRIDEIS
+232 KKKQTELPVRIDEIS

-262 NSLNEQIAYVKSKI
+262 NSLNEQIADVKSKI
-276 ADTDKQFDEYQ
+276 ADTDKQFEEYQ

-302 LVRKANEDNIKA
+302 LVRKANEDSIKA

-334 TISDTENCIE
+334 DISDTENLIE

-352 ISENLKEIREKW
+352 ISGNLKEIRDKW

-385 YPQDRKEQLR
+385 YPHDKKEQLR
-395 AEFESHKAKE
+395 VEFESHKAKE
-405 LKAITDNGNLIKGRL
+405 LKSITDNGNLIKSRL
-420 DKEKETVESLEKEL
+420 DKEKETIESLEKEL
-434 VEHRKSLYMIN
+434 VEHRKSLEMLN
-445 NAIADLEKQLSE
+445 NAIASLEKQLSE
-457 FPDSIDVTGTDEY
+457 LPTSIDVTGTDEY
-470 KSIQSQIAEKEQ
+470 KAIQSQISEKEQ

-501 EDFQS
+501 EDLQS
-506 QLIECEKKIAMSQKN
+506 QLIECEKKFAMSQKN
-521 VEIDE
+521 IEIDE

-532 EELRI
+532 AEQREV
-537 TAQKIA
+537 AQKIA

-564 DSINAMFDGVNWK
+564 DSINSQFEIVNFI
-577 LFSEQINGG
+577 LFKSQLNGG
-586 IKEVCECT
+586 IAETCECT

-620 KLYGAYLPIFTDNAE
+620 KLYGAYLPIFTDNSE
-635 SVNDF
+635 SINSF
-640 NLPDMDCQ
+640 NIPKMPCQ
-648 LIKLKVSDD
+648 MIKLSVSDS
-657 NNLRIEMEKE
+657 KE
-667 SEE
+667 LVIQVEE

>member
-1 MVAKIKS
+1 MKIKS
-8 IAFQNFKGCKNATY
+8 IILQNFKGCKNDTY
-22 TFDGKN
+22 AFDGKN

-43 DAFTWLL
+43 DAFTWIL

-57 NAKFEIRPLDKD
+57 NAKFEIRPLDKY

-74 NVEICVA
+74 NVEICVS
-81 ATLEIDGKEVE
+81 ATLDIDGKEVE
-92 LKKTQRK
+92 LKKTQK
-99 NWVKKRGTQNPVL
+99 QNWVKKRGSENPTL

-127 EKDYKEYI
+127 EKEYKEYI
-135 NSIVS
+135 NGIVS

-155 MPWKEQRN
+155 MPWKDQRATIMKFASDVSDVELAEELYQGN
-163 VLMLF
+163 AFAEELVS
-168 ESGLTDEEIISKNIK
+168 EIEKAPSTD
-183 FEPISEDL
+183 
-191 KRARDLRVA
+191 
-200 TVDEILEGKI
+200 
-210 YDIKLNYL
+210 DIKN
-218 DDVKSKYQKSLNEL
+218 KYQKSLNEL
-232 KKKPIELSVRIDEIS
+232 KKKQIELPVRIDEIS

-262 NSLNEQIAYVKSKI
+262 NSLNEQIADVKSKI
-276 ADTDKQFDEYQ
+276 ADTDKQFEEYQ

-334 TISDTENCIE
+334 TVDDCERQIDISKHHSVSLNESIE
-344 LSKRTAEK
+344 SYRSQYRQTQEL
-352 ISENLKEIREKW
+352 
-364 KAENERVFDE
+364 VFDE

-385 YPQDRKEQLR
+385 YPTDKKEQIK
-395 AEFESHKAKE
+395 AEFESKKATEIKEITELGNKAKVE
-405 LKAITDNGNLIKGRL
+405 L
-420 DKEKETVESLEKEL
+420 DKEKETIASIEKEL
-434 VEHRKSLYMIN
+434 VEHRKSLKLLN
-445 NAIADLEKQLSE
+445 NFIASYEKELSE
-457 FPDSIDVTGTDEY
+457 LPISIDVTGTEEY
-470 KSIQSQIAEKEQ
+470 KAIQSQIAEKEQ
-482 AMSQMNSADEVRKS
+482 AMLQMNNADEVRKS

-501 EDFQS
+501 EDSQS
-506 QLIECEKKIAMSQKN
+506 QLIECEKKMAMSQKN

-532 EELRI
+532 AEQREV
-537 TAQKIA
+537 AQKIA

-564 DSINAMFDGVNWK
+564 DSINAMFDGISFK
-577 LFSEQINGG
+577 LFDIQLNGG
-586 IKEVCECT
+586 VKEVCECT

-620 KLYGAYLPIFTDNAE
+620 KLYGAYLPIFIDNAE

-657 NNLRIEMEKE
+657 TDLRIEVE
-667 SEE
+667 

>member
-1 MVAKIKS
+1 MRIKS
-8 IAFQNFKGCKNATY
+8 ISLSNFKGCKNATY

-92 LKKTQRK
+92 LKKTQK
-99 NWVKKRGTQNPVL
+99 QNWVKKRGTQNPVL

-135 NSIVS
+135 NGIVS

-155 MPWKEQRN
+155 MPWKDQRATIMKFASDVSDIELATN
-163 VLMLF
+163 DSRF
-168 ESGLTDEEIISKNIK
+168 AGLLPEIEKAPSTD
-183 FEPISEDL
+183 
-191 KRARDLRVA
+191 
-200 TVDEILEGKI
+200 
-210 YDIKLNYL
+210 DIKN
-218 DDVKSKYQKSLNEL
+218 KYQKSLNEL
-232 KKKPIELSVRIDEIS
+232 KKKQAELPVRIDEIS

-262 NSLNEQIAYVKSKI
+262 NSLNEQIADVKSKI
-276 ADTDKQFDEYQ
+276 ADTDKQFEEYQ

-302 LVRKANEDNIKA
+302 LVRKANEDNIKS

-319 DKIADKKFLLRQTEK
+319 DKITDKKFLLRQTEK
-334 TISDTENCIE
+334 TVDDCERQIDISKHHSVSLNESIE
-344 LSKRTAEK
+344 SYRNQYRQTQEL
-352 ISENLKEIREKW
+352 
-364 KAENERVFDE
+364 VFDE

-385 YPQDRKEQLR
+385 YQQDRKEQIK
-395 AEFESHKAKE
+395 AEFESKKAIEIKKITELGNKAKAE
-405 LKAITDNGNLIKGRL
+405 L
-420 DKEKETVESLEKEL
+420 DKEKETIDSLEKEL
-434 VEHRKSLYMIN
+434 VEHRKSLEMLN
-445 NAIADLEKQLSE
+445 NAIASLEKQLSE
-457 FPDSIDVTGTDEY
+457 LPTSIDVTGTEEY

-482 AMSQMNSADEVRKS
+482 AMSQMNNASSIRESLEAEV
-496 LNAEL
+496 
-501 EDFQS
+501 ED
-506 QLIECEKKIAMSQKN
+506 LHIEYTEVEKQIAMSQKN
-521 VEIDE
+521 IEIDE

-532 EELRI
+532 EEQRI

-564 DSINAMFDGVNWK
+564 DSINAMFDGISFK
-577 LFSEQINGG
+577 LFDIQLNGG
-586 IKEVCECT
+586 VKEVCECT

-607 RIIAGLQI
+607 RIIAGLRI

-620 KLYGAYLPIFTDNAE
+620 KLYGAYLPIFIDNAE

-657 NNLRIEMEKE
+657 NSLRIEVE
-667 SEE
+667 

>member
-1 MVAKIKS
+1 MISLIKKIDL
-8 IAFQNFKGCKNATY
+8 QNFKGSKNATY

-57 NAKFEIRPLDKD
+57 NAKFEIRPLDNN

-81 ATLEIDGKEVE
+81 ATLEIDGREVE
-92 LKKTQRK
+92 IKKTQRQ

-135 NSIVS
+135 NGIVS

-155 MPWKEQRN
+155 MPWKDQRATIMKFASD
-163 VLMLF
+163 VSDVELATGDSRF
-168 ESGLTDEEIISKNIK
+168 AGLLPEIDKAPSTD
-183 FEPISEDL
+183 
-191 KRARDLRVA
+191 
-200 TVDEILEGKI
+200 
-210 YDIKLNYL
+210 DIKN
-218 DDVKSKYQKSLNEL
+218 KYQKSLNEL
-232 KKKPIELSVRIDEIS
+232 KKKQVELPVRIDEIS

-262 NSLNEQIAYVKSKI
+262 NSLNEQIADVKSKI
-276 ADTDKQFDEYQ
+276 ADTDKQFEEYQ

-302 LVRKANEDNIKA
+302 LVRKANEENIKA

-319 DKIADKKFLLRQTEK
+319 DKISDKKVLLRQTEK
-334 TISDTENCIE
+334 TVDDCERQIDISKHHSVSLNESIE
-344 LSKRTAEK
+344 SYRSQYRQTQEL
-352 ISENLKEIREKW
+352 
-364 KAENERVFDE
+364 VFDE

-385 YPQDRKEQLR
+385 YPQDKKEQIK
-395 AEFESHKAKE
+395 AEFESKKATEIKKITELGNKAKAE
-405 LKAITDNGNLIKGRL
+405 L
-420 DKEKETVESLEKEL
+420 DKEKETIESLEKEL
-434 VEHRKSLYMIN
+434 VEHRESLEMLN
-445 NAIADLEKQLSE
+445 SAIASIEKQLSE
-457 FPDSIDVTGTDEY
+457 LPTSIDVTGTEEY

-482 AMSQMNSADEVRKS
+482 AMSKINSADEVRKA
-496 LNAEL
+496 LNYEL
-501 EDFQS
+501 ECSQS

-521 VEIDE
+521 IEIDE

-532 EELRI
+532 AEQREV
-537 TAQKIA
+537 AQKIA

-564 DSINAMFDGVNWK
+564 DSINSMFDGVNWK

-586 IKEVCECT
+586 VKEVCECT

-620 KLYGAYLPIFTDNAE
+620 KLYGAYLPIFIDNAE

-657 NNLRIEMEKE
+657 NSLRIEVE
-667 SEE
+667 

>member
-1 MVAKIKS
+1 MKIKS
-8 IAFQNFKGCKNATY
+8 ITLQNFKGCKNATY
-22 TFDGKN
+22 MFDGKN

-92 LKKTQRK
+92 LKKTQRQ

-135 NSIVS
+135 NGIVS

-155 MPWKEQRN
+155 MPWKEQRATIMKFASY
-163 VLMLF
+163 V
-168 ESGLTDEEIISKNIK
+168 SDVGLAKKLKKFAPLVGEIEKAPSTD
-183 FEPISEDL
+183 
-191 KRARDLRVA
+191 
-200 TVDEILEGKI
+200 
-210 YDIKLNYL
+210 DIKN
-218 DDVKSKYQKSLNEL
+218 KYQKSLNEL
-232 KKKPIELSVRIDEIS
+232 KKKQIELPVRIDEIS

-262 NSLNEQIAYVKSKI
+262 NSLNEQIADVKSKI
-276 ADTDKQFDEYQ
+276 ADTDKQFSEYQ
-287 KLSDGIMELKFAESD
+287 ALSDGIMELKFAEGD
-302 LVRKANEDNIKA
+302 LQRKANEDNIKS

-334 TISDTENCIE
+334 TVDDCERQIDISKHHSVSLNESIE
-344 LSKRTAEK
+344 SYRNQYRHTQELA
-352 ISENLKEIREKW
+352 
-364 KAENERVFDE
+364 FDE

-385 YPQDRKEQLR
+385 YQQDRKEQIK
-395 AEFESHKAKE
+395 AEFESKKATEIKKITELGNKAKAE
-405 LKAITDNGNLIKGRL
+405 L
-420 DKEKETVESLEKEL
+420 DKEKETIDSLEKEL
-434 VEHRKSLYMIN
+434 VEHRKSLETLN
-445 NAIADLEKQLSE
+445 NSIANLEKQLSE
-457 FPDSIDVTGTDEY
+457 LPTNIDVTVTDEY
-470 KSIQSQIAEKEQ
+470 KAIQSQIAEKEQ
-482 AMSQMNSADEVRKS
+482 AMSQMNSADEVRKA
-496 LNAEL
+496 LNSEL
-501 EDFQS
+501 EDLQS
-506 QLIECEKKIAMSQKN
+506 QLIECEKKMAMSQKN
-521 VEIDE
+521 IEIEE

-532 EELRI
+532 EEQRI

-564 DSINAMFDGVNWK
+564 DSINAMFDGISFK
-577 LFSEQINGG
+577 LFDIQLNGG
-586 IKEVCECT
+586 VKEVCECT
-594 VNGVPYGSLNNGH
+594 VNGVPFGSLNNGH

-620 KLYGAYLPIFTDNAE
+620 KLYGAYLPIFIDNAE

-657 NNLRIEMEKE
+657 KDLRIEVE
-667 SEE
+667 

>member
-1 MVAKIKS
+1 MKATIKQ
-8 IAFQNFKGCKNATY
+8 IILQNFKGCKSATY

-92 LKKTQRK
+92 LKKTHRQ

-127 EKDYKEYI
+127 AKDYEEYI
-135 NSIVS
+135 NGIVS

-155 MPWKEQRN
+155 MPWKDQRATIMKFASD
-163 VLMLF
+163 VSDVELATEDSRFAELLP
-168 ESGLTDEEIISKNIK
+168 EIEKAPSTD
-183 FEPISEDL
+183 
-191 KRARDLRVA
+191 
-200 TVDEILEGKI
+200 
-210 YDIKLNYL
+210 DIKN
-218 DDVKSKYQKSLNEL
+218 KYQKSLTEL
-232 KKKPIELSVRIDEIS
+232 KKKQIELPVRIDEIN
-247 NSKVDIDVAELELLK
+247 NSKVDIDVAELELQK
-262 NSLNEQIAYVKSKI
+262 NSLNEQIADVKSKI
-276 ADTDKQFDEYQ
+276 SDTDKQFEEYQ
-287 KLSDGIMELKFAESD
+287 KLSDGVLELKFE
-302 LVRKANEDNIKA
+302 LNGLQQKANLDLEKKRSEIRAELNTLDNQKKDIARQIYINNQDIQRAERSIERCQHEIKICRDEWSRLTNLEFDEDN
-314 RREIE
+314 
-319 DKIADKKFLLRQTEK
+319 L
-334 TISDTENCIE
+334 NC
-344 LSKRTAEK
+344 A
-352 ISENLKEIREKW
+352 
-364 KAENERVFDE
+364 
-374 NSLVCSYCGQE
+374 YCGQPL
-385 YPQDRKEQLR
+385 PQDKQEELTRNFANKKADDLESVTKRGNEWKAQIDKDKSELEQL
-395 AEFESHKAKE
+395 KNVLKE
-405 LKAITDNGNLIKGRL
+405 NEDEELNILEAVKG
-420 DKEKETVESLEKEL
+420 LEKSIEEL
-434 VEHRKSLYMIN
+434 P
-445 NAIADLEKQLSE
+445 Q
-457 FPDSIDVTGTDEY
+457 SIDISGTEEY
-470 KSIQSQIAEKEQ
+470 KAIQSQIAEKEQ

-501 EDFQS
+501 EDLQS

-521 VEIDE
+521 IEIDE

-532 EELRI
+532 AEQRDV
-537 TAQKIA
+537 AQKIA

-586 IKEVCECT
+586 VKEVCEVT
-594 VNGVPYGSLNNGH
+594 YNGVPFQSLNSGH
-607 RIIAGLQI
+607 RIVAGLKI

-620 KLYGAYLPIFTDNAE
+620 ELYNVYPCVFVDNAE

-640 NLPDMDCQ
+640 NLPDMKCQ
-648 LIKLKVSDD
+648 MILLSVTEDSE
-657 NNLRIEMEKE
+657 LRVQVKK
-667 SEE
+667 

>member
-1 MVAKIKS
+1 MKIKS
-8 IAFQNFKGCKNATY
+8 ITLQNFKGCKNATY

-28 VTVCGANGSGKTTIF
+28 VTICGANGSGKTTIF

-57 NAKFEIRPLDKD
+57 NAKFEIRPLDKG

-92 LKKTQRK
+92 LKKTQK
-99 NWVKKRGTQNPVL
+99 QNWVKKRGSEHPVL

-135 NSIVS
+135 NGIVS

-155 MPWKEQRN
+155 MPWKEQRATIMKFASD
-163 VLMLF
+163 VSDV
-168 ESGLTDEEIISKNIK
+168 EIATDDRRFAELLQEIEKAPST
-183 FEPISEDL
+183 D
-191 KRARDLRVA
+191 
-200 TVDEILEGKI
+200 
-210 YDIKLNYL
+210 DIKN
-218 DDVKSKYQKSLNEL
+218 KYQKSLNEL
-232 KKKPIELSVRIDEIS
+232 KKKQVELPVRIDEIS

-262 NSLNEQIAYVKSKI
+262 NSLNEQIADVKSKI
-276 ADTDKQFDEYQ
+276 ADTDKQFEEYQ

-302 LVRKANEDNIKA
+302 LIRKANEDNIKA

-319 DKIADKKFLLRQTEK
+319 DEISDQKFLLSMAERV
-334 TISDTENCIE
+334 ISNTENCIE
-344 LSKRTAEK
+344 LSNRTAEK
-352 ISENLKEIREKW
+352 ISENLKEIRAKW

-385 YPQDRKEQLR
+385 YPQDRKEQIK
-395 AEFESHKAKE
+395 AEFESKKATEIKKITE
-405 LKAITDNGNLIKGRL
+405 LGNKTKAEL
-420 DKEKETVESLEKEL
+420 DKEKETIDSLEKEL
-434 VEHRKSLYMIN
+434 VEHRKSLDMLN

-457 FPDSIDVTGTDEY
+457 LPKSIDVEGTDEY
-470 KSIQSQIAEKEQ
+470 KAIQSQLVEKEQ
-482 AMSQMNSADEVRKS
+482 AMSQMNSADEVRKA

-501 EDFQS
+501 EDLQS
-506 QLIECEKKIAMSQKN
+506 QLTETEKQISLSENNDK
-521 VEIDE
+521 IDE

-532 EELRI
+532 AEQREV
-537 TAQKIA
+537 AQKIA

-564 DSINAMFDGVNWK
+564 DSINAMFDGISFK
-577 LFSEQINGG
+577 LFDIQLNGG
-586 IKEVCECT
+586 VKEVCECT
-594 VNGVPYGSLNNGH
+594 VNGVPFGSLNNGH
-607 RIIAGLQI
+607 RIVAGLQI

-620 KLYGAYLPIFTDNAE
+620 KFYGAYLPIFIDNAE

-657 NNLRIEMEKE
+657 KDLRIEVE
-667 SEE
+667 

>member
-1 MVAKIKS
+1 MKTVIKQ
-8 IAFQNFKGCKNATY
+8 IVLQNFKGCKNATY

-74 NVEICVA
+74 NVEICVV

-92 LKKTQRK
+92 LKKTQK
-99 NWVKKRGTQNPVL
+99 QNWVKKRGTQNPVL

-135 NSIVS
+135 NGIVS

-155 MPWKEQRN
+155 MPWKEQRA
-163 VLMLF
+163 VIMKLVTKVSDVELAKK
-168 ESGLTDEEIISKNIK
+168 LKK
-183 FEPISEDL
+183 FAPL
-191 KRARDLRVA
+191 
-200 TVDEILEGKI
+200 VDEIEKAPSI
-210 YDIKLNYL
+210 DDIKN
-218 DDVKSKYQKSLNEL
+218 KYQKSLNEL
-232 KKKPIELSVRIDEIS
+232 KKKQVELPARIDEIS

-262 NSLNEQIAYVKSKI
+262 NSLNEQIADVKSKI
-276 ADTDKQFDEYQ
+276 ADANKQFEERQ

-302 LVRKANEDNIKA
+302 LVRKANEDNIKES
-314 RREIE
+314 REIE
-319 DKIADKKFLLRQTEK
+319 DKIADKKFLVSKVKK
-334 TISDTENCIE
+334 TISDTEKEIVFNKDVIKHYETE
-344 LSKRTAEK
+344 LNKARDEWNAEK
-352 ISENLKEIREKW
+352 ERE
-364 KAENERVFDE
+364 FDE
-374 NSLVCSYCGQE
+374 NSLICPYCKQE
-385 YPQDRKEQLR
+385 YSADKKEQLR
-395 AEFESHKAKE
+395 ADFKAHKKAELNRITDKGNKAKE
-405 LKAITDNGNLIKGRL
+405 NLEIEKTTLSRL
-420 DKEKETVESLEKEL
+420 EAEL
-434 VEHRKSLYMIN
+434 PEHKKSLKMLN
-445 NAIADLEKQLSE
+445 NAIASLEKQLSE
-457 FPDSIDVTGTDEY
+457 LPTSIDMTGTDEY
-470 KSIQSQIAEKEQ
+470 KAIQSQLAEKEQ
-482 AMSQMNSADEVRKS
+482 AMSQMNSAEEVRKS

-501 EDFQS
+501 EDLQS

-521 VEIDE
+521 IEIDE

-532 EELRI
+532 AEQREV
-537 TAQKIA
+537 AQKIA

-586 IKEVCECT
+586 VKEICECT
-594 VNGVPYGSLNNGH
+594 VNGVPFGSLNNGH

-620 KLYGAYLPIFTDNAE
+620 KLYCAYLPIFIDNAE

-657 NNLRIEMEKE
+657 KDLRIEVE
-667 SEE
+667 